1 MTKAKPKEEKQ
12 PLTKQINSIIQG
24 YLSSDDEEDEEEE
37 VNSKETKQESSQTI
51 NIDELTSQA
60 LAQHQKST
68 EIESDDDDDN
78 DNGSLDLSL
87 SETEDAATASTSS
100 AEQDFIN
107 LLNQFSN
114 RISIYESW
122 DLVEEE
128 LLPEFTTYP
137 EFLPYHRNWND
148 KNYFKMV
155 YPTRAKVTTNY
166 HQ

>member
-1 MTKAKPKEEKQ
+1 MTTTMIMGLLIYP
-12 PLTKQINSIIQG
+12 
-24 YLSSDDEEDEEEE
+24 
-37 VNSKETKQESSQTI
+37 
-51 NIDELTSQA
+51 
-60 LAQHQKST
+60 
-68 EIESDDDDDN
+68 
-78 DNGSLDLSL
+78 

-148 KNYFKMV
+148 KIISKWCTQQEPKSPQTTINEGAFPTVKLNYLIFYK
-155 YPTRAKVTTNY
+155 TSNKILNNHFINHFITHIIKNK
-166 HQ
+166 